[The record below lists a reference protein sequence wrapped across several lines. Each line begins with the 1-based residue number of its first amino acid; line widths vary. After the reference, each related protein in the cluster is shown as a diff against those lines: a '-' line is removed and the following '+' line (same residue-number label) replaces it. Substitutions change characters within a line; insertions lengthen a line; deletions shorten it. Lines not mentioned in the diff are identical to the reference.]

1 MLCLLKSSSKAC
13 CSRRVAFRSVGSR
26 SAVFTCSWSVCS
38 CNRGDRESTGTE
50 VRADCVTA
58 STVLPLPAAL
68 SSAVKTP
75 PSACSG
81 RSCAGIS
88 IVVRAMTLLSRSACE
103 GSEHPPAPHG
113 VHSSVPSSY
122 PSLQAQKVWSV
133 APMLAVEECCG
144 QVTGTRPSG
153 QYDPRGHSLHAS
165 PLSNVPGRHCTHVRV
180 SEGAKSTPAKP
191 VSHAHAAA
199 SGVSVAFAGQRSTA
213 GSGSLTSIA
222 REHAAPWHPVRPCTL
237 DCTCASA
244 AAPPPARSVPPST
257 RTSSVRSATVAS
269 AFASSKRR
277 AAALLCEVCE
287 SALTTAAATSFTPA
301 R

>member
-1 MLCLLKSSSKAC
+1 M
-13 CSRRVAFRSVGSR
+13 
-26 SAVFTCSWSVCS
+26 FTCSCRVGSWR
-38 CNRGDRESTGTE
+38 RGDRFPTGTE

-81 RSCAGIS
+81 RSRAGIS

-103 GSEHPPAPHG
+103 GSEHPPAPHCS
-113 VHSSVPSSY
+113 HPPDLRSY
-122 PSLQAQKVWSV
+122 PSLQAQNVWSV
-133 APMLAVEECCG
+133 APMLVVEECCG
-144 QVTGTRPSG
+144 QVTGARPSG
-153 QYDPRGHSLHAS
+153 QYDPRGHSRHVS
-165 PLSNVPGRHCTHVRV
+165 PSSNVPGRHCTHVRA
-180 SEGAKSTPAKP
+180 SEGAKSAPAKP

-237 DCTCASA
+237 DCTCSSA

-287 SALTTAAATSFTPA
+287 SALTTAPATSFTPA